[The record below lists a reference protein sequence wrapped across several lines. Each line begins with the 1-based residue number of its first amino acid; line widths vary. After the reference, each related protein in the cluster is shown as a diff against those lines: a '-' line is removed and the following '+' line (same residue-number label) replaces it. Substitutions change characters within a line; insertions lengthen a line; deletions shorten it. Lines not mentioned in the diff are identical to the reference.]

1 MKDSINFED
10 LFDWSV
16 ESDRHYMA
24 LLQHKKEEEHEWEQ
38 WEEETKRKP
47 AKITVINKE
56 IYEAT
61 TDTWEVLRD
70 S

>member
-10 LFDWSV
+10 LFDWEL
-16 ESDRHYMA
+16 ESDKHYIM
-24 LLQHKKEEEHEWEQ
+24 LLHQKKEEEHEWEQ
-38 WEEETKRKP
+38 WEETKRKP
-47 AKITVINKE
+47 AKITVIKKE

>member
-1 MKDSINFED
+1 MKNINFED
-10 LFDWSV
+10 LFDWEL
-16 ESDRHYMA
+16 ESDKHYMM
-24 LLQHKKEEEHEWEQ
+24 LLHQKKEEEYEWEQ
-38 WEEETKRKP
+38 WEEIKRKP

-56 IYEAT
+56 VYEAT